1 VHRKGAAGKIEVLQ
15 PDMTDLLREGDVVF
29 VRESLF

>member
-1 VHRKGAAGKIEVLQ
+1 VHRKDAEGKVQVIT
-15 PDMTDLLREGDVVF
+15 PSMTDPVREGDVVF

>member
-1 VHRKGAAGKIEVLQ
+1 VHRKSADGQVEVSQ
-15 PDMTDLLREGDVVF
+15 PAMTDLLREGDVVF